1 MDIFIKLE
9 NNIINFERKNMPKSD
24 NNQKYTD
31 NKIETVIILRAKEL
45 EINSEKVNILLNDG
59 KEFEISDIIYND
71 ASDYMKI
78 SFNTEYEIQNLKSIQ
93 LYSKSQ
99 SNENNINNIPK
110 NENNI
115 NNNQASNNEINNQN
129 KNKENNLQKSDDN
142 KKTQTQTNV
151 QNEQPKNNHVK
162 LVLVK
167 ILICLIFLMLSIIII
182 LFVRIKSLQKRR
194 SNYVELTGLDS
205 I

>member
-24 NNQKYTD
+24 NSQKYID
-31 NKIETVIILRAKEL
+31 NKVESVIILRAKEL
-45 EINSEKVNILLNDG
+45 EVNLEKVNLLLNDG
-59 KEFEISDIIYND
+59 KEFEISDIIYNE

-78 SFNTEYEIQNLKSIQ
+78 LFNTEYEIQNLKSIQ
-93 LYSKSQ
+93 LHSKSQ

-115 NNNQASNNEINNQN
+115 NNNQASNNENNNQN
-129 KNKENNLQKSDDN
+129 KNKENNLQKSDAN
-142 KKTQTQTNV
+142 KNTQNNA
-151 QNEQPKNNHVK
+151 QNGPAKNNK